1 MKKNLF
7 LVVLFLFPIFTY
19 GELFLEITK
28 GSEDPYR
35 VAMIPFEGNSRVSK
49 QLNDIMRNDLI
60 RTGEFSILDEELL
73 LPVKIINDEL
83 VFSDWKLL
91 GIDYL
96 VTGTIAN
103 ANNSLD
109 ISYEIFDI
117 HKKRKVRSSKV
128 FGIPN
133 QIRQLA
139 HYTSDGIYESITGIK
154 GIAAT
159 RLLYVNEVKDSRF
172 ISIYKLMLADSDG
185 ANEKVLLSSSE
196 PIISPS
202 WSPDGKRVAY
212 VSFET
217 GIAKVFIQEIASGK
231 REAVLSQDTQISSP
245 SWSPDGKYLS
255 LTLYQDGNA
264 EIYILRLRDRTL
276 TRMTN
281 QFAIDTE
288 SSWSPKGNK
297 ILFTSGRSGSP
308 QIYELDLR
316 KLNPKAKRISF
327 EGTYNAKASYLPNEE
342 GVIFVHR
349 SNDGLFHIALKYK
362 RENFIRVL
370 TEAKMD
376 ESPSVAPNG
385 NMVIY
390 GIKENDLSMLAGFSL
405 SGAKFKLPAS
415 DGEVR
420 EPAWSNFLLKKM
432 I

>member
-1 MKKNLF
+1 MKKNL
-7 LVVLFLFPIFTY
+7 VLAAILLFPTLSY
-19 GELFLEITK
+19 AELFLEITK
-28 GSEDPYR
+28 GSEDPYK
-35 VAMIPFEGNSRVSK
+35 VAMIPFEGNSRASK
-49 QLNDIMRNDLI
+49 QLNNIMRNDLI
-60 RTGEFSILDEELL
+60 RTGEFAILDEELL
-73 LPVKIINDEL
+73 LPVKMIEDEL
-83 VFSDWKLL
+83 VFNDWKLL
-91 GIDYL
+91 GMDYL
-96 VTGTIAN
+96 VTGTIIN
-103 ANNSLD
+103 LNNSLD
-109 ISYEIFDI
+109 INYEIYDI

-159 RLLYVNEVKDSRF
+159 RLLYVNEIKNSKQ
-172 ISIYKLMLADSDG
+172 ISTYKLMLADSDG
-185 ANEKVLLSSSE
+185 ANEKILLSSSE

-231 REAVLSQDTQISSP
+231 REAVLSKDTQISSP

-327 EGTYNAKASYLPNEE
+327 EGTYNAKASYLPKEE
-342 GVIFVHR
+342 GIIFVHR

-362 RENFIRVL
+362 KENFIRVL

-390 GIKENDLSMLAGFSL
+390 GIKEENLSMLAGFSL

-415 DGEVR
+415 NGEVR
-420 EPAWSNFLLKKM
+420 EPAWSNFLR
-432 I
+432 

>member
-1 MKKNLF
+1 MKKNSLLIF
-7 LVVLFLFPIFTY
+7 LLLIPIMSY

-28 GSEDPYR
+28 GSEDPYK
-35 VAMIPFEGNSRVSK
+35 VAIIPFEGNTRVSK
-49 QLNDIMRNDLI
+49 QLNNIVRNDLI

-83 VFSDWKLL
+83 IYSDWKLL
-91 GIDYL
+91 GMDYL
-96 VTGTIAN
+96 VTGIITK

-109 ISYEIFDI
+109 INYEIYDV

-133 QIRQLA
+133 QIRQLG

-159 RLLYVNEVKDSRF
+159 RILYVNEIKDSQLTSTYR
-172 ISIYKLMLADSDG
+172 LMLADSDG
-185 ANEKVLLSSSE
+185 ANEKILLSSSE

-202 WSPDGKRVAY
+202 WSPDGKSVAY

-217 GIAKVFIQEIASGK
+217 GMAKVYIQEIASGK
-231 REAVLSQDTQISSP
+231 REAVLSKETQISSP

-264 EIYILRLRDRTL
+264 EIYILRLRDRAL

-316 KLNPKAKRISF
+316 KLNPKAKRVSF

-342 GVIFVHR
+342 GIIFVHR

-362 RENFIRVL
+362 KENFIRVL

-390 GIKENDLSMLAGFSL
+390 GIREKNLSMLAGFSL

-415 DGEVR
+415 NGEVR
-420 EPAWSNFLLKKM
+420 EPAWSNFLR
-432 I
+432 

>member
-1 MKKNLF
+1 MKKNSLLIF
-7 LVVLFLFPIFTY
+7 LLLIPIMSY

-28 GSEDPYR
+28 GSEDPYK
-35 VAMIPFEGNSRVSK
+35 VAIIPFEGNTRVSK
-49 QLNDIMRNDLI
+49 QLNSIVRNDLI

-83 VFSDWKLL
+83 IYSDWKLL

-96 VTGTIAN
+96 VTGIITK

-109 ISYEIFDI
+109 INYEIYDV

-133 QIRQLA
+133 QIRQLG

-159 RLLYVNEVKDSRF
+159 RILYVNEIKDSQLTPTYR
-172 ISIYKLMLADSDG
+172 LMLADSDG
-185 ANEKVLLSSSE
+185 ANEKILLSSSE

-202 WSPDGKRVAY
+202 WSPDGKSVAY

-217 GIAKVFIQEIASGK
+217 GMAKVYIQEIASGK
-231 REAVLSQDTQISSP
+231 REAVLSKETQISSP

-264 EIYILRLRDRTL
+264 EIYILRLRDRAL

-316 KLNPKAKRISF
+316 KLNPKAKRVSF

-342 GVIFVHR
+342 GIIFVHR

-362 RENFIRVL
+362 KENFIRVL

-390 GIKENDLSMLAGFSL
+390 GIREKNLSMLAGFSL

-415 DGEVR
+415 NGEVR
-420 EPAWSNFLLKKM
+420 EPAWSNFLR
-432 I
+432 

>member
-1 MKKNLF
+1 MKKNL
-7 LVVLFLFPIFTY
+7 VLIVILLFPTLSY
-19 GELFLEITK
+19 AELFLEITK
-28 GSEDPYR
+28 GSEDPFK

-49 QLNDIMRNDLI
+49 QLNNIMRNDLI
-60 RTGEFSILDEELL
+60 RTGEFAVLDEELL
-73 LPVKIINDEL
+73 LPVKMIEDEL
-83 VFSDWKLL
+83 VFNDWKLL
-91 GIDYL
+91 GMDYL
-96 VTGTIAN
+96 VTGTIVKS
-103 ANNSLD
+103 NNSLD
-109 ISYEIFDI
+109 VNYEIYDI

-159 RLLYVNEVKDSRF
+159 RLLYVNEIKDF
-172 ISIYKLMLADSDG
+172 KQISTYKLMLADSDG
-185 ANEKVLLSSSE
+185 ANEKILLSSSE

-217 GIAKVFIQEIASGK
+217 GIAKVFIQEISSGK
-231 REAVLSQDTQISSP
+231 REAVLSKDTQISSP

-327 EGTYNAKASYLPNEE
+327 EGTYNAKASYLPKEE
-342 GVIFVHR
+342 GIIFVHR

-362 RENFIRVL
+362 KENFIRVL

-390 GIKENDLSMLAGFSL
+390 GIKEENLSMLAGFSL

-415 DGEVR
+415 NGEVR
-420 EPAWSNFLLKKM
+420 EPAWSNFLR
-432 I
+432 

>member
-1 MKKNLF
+1 MKKNSLLIF
-7 LVVLFLFPIFTY
+7 LLLIPIMSY

-28 GSEDPYR
+28 GSEDPYK
-35 VAMIPFEGNSRVSK
+35 VAIIPFEGNTRVSK
-49 QLNDIMRNDLI
+49 QLNSIVRNDLI

-83 VFSDWKLL
+83 IYSDWKLL
-91 GIDYL
+91 GMDYL
-96 VTGTIAN
+96 VTGIITK

-109 ISYEIFDI
+109 INYEIYDV

-133 QIRQLA
+133 QIRQLG

-159 RLLYVNEVKDSRF
+159 RILYVNEIKDSQLTPTYR
-172 ISIYKLMLADSDG
+172 LMLADSDG
-185 ANEKVLLSSSE
+185 ANEKILLSSSE

-202 WSPDGKRVAY
+202 WSPDGKSVAY

-217 GIAKVFIQEIASGK
+217 GMAKVYIQEIASGK
-231 REAVLSQDTQISSP
+231 REAVLSKETQISSP

-264 EIYILRLRDRTL
+264 EIYILRLRDRAL

-316 KLNPKAKRISF
+316 KLNPKAKRVSF

-342 GVIFVHR
+342 GIIFVHR

-362 RENFIRVL
+362 KENFIRVL

-390 GIKENDLSMLAGFSL
+390 GIREEKLSMLAGFSL

-415 DGEVR
+415 NGEVR
-420 EPAWSNFLLKKM
+420 EPAWSNFLR
-432 I
+432 

>member
-1 MKKNLF
+1 MIKNF
-7 LVVLFLFPIFTY
+7 LLAALLLIPMLSY

-28 GSEDPYR
+28 GSEDPYK
-35 VAMIPFEGNSRVSK
+35 VAMIPFEGNARLSK
-49 QLNDIMRNDLI
+49 KLNNIIRNDLI

-83 VFSDWKLL
+83 VYSDWKLL
-91 GIDYL
+91 GMDYL
-96 VTGTIAN
+96 VTGTIVKT
-103 ANNSLD
+103 NNSLD
-109 ISYEIFDI
+109 INYEIYDV

-159 RLLYVNEVKDSRF
+159 RLLYVNEIKDSQL
-172 ISIYKLMLADSDG
+172 ISTYKLMLADSDG
-185 ANEKVLLSSSE
+185 ANEKTLLSSSE

-202 WSPDGKRVAY
+202 WSPDGRRVAY

-217 GIAKVFIQEIASGK
+217 GIAKVFIQEISSGK
-231 REAVLSQDTQISSP
+231 REAVLSKDTQISSP

-264 EIYILRLRDRTL
+264 EIYILRLRDRIL

-316 KLNPKAKRISF
+316 KLNPKAKRVSF
-327 EGTYNAKASYLPNEE
+327 EGTYNAKASYLPKEE
-342 GVIFVHR
+342 GIIFVHR

-390 GIKENDLSMLAGFSL
+390 GIKEENLSMLAGFSL

-415 DGEVR
+415 NGEVR
-420 EPAWSNFLLKKM
+420 EPAWSNFLR
-432 I
+432 

>member
-1 MKKNLF
+1 MKQNLF
-7 LVVLFLFPIFTY
+7 LVTLLLLPNMIF

-28 GSEDPYR
+28 GSEDPYKI
-35 VAMIPFEGNSRVSK
+35 AMISFEGDPRSSK
-49 QLNDIMRNDLI
+49 QLNKIMRNDLI
-60 RTGEFSILDEELL
+60 RTGEFYILDEGLL
-73 LPVKIINDEL
+73 LPVNFINDEL
-83 VFSDWKLL
+83 VYSDWKLL
-91 GIDYL
+91 GMDYL
-96 VTGTIAN
+96 VIGKIVKLK
-103 ANNSLD
+103 NSLD
-109 ISYEIFDI
+109 ISYEIYDV
-117 HKKRKVRSSKV
+117 HKKRKLRSSKV

-159 RLLYVNEVKDSRF
+159 RLLYVNEIKDSKS
-172 ISIYKLMLADSDG
+172 ISAYKLMLADSDG
-185 ANEKVLLSSSE
+185 ANEKTLLSSSE

-202 WSPDGKRVAY
+202 WSPDGKKVAY

-217 GIAKVFIQEIASGK
+217 GIAKVFIQEIASGN
-231 REAVLSQDTQISSP
+231 REAVLSKETQISSP

-264 EIYILRLRDRTL
+264 EIYILRLRDKTL

-327 EGTYNAKASYLPNEE
+327 EGTYNAKASYLPKEE
-342 GVIFVHR
+342 GIIFVHR
-349 SNDGLFHIALKYK
+349 SDDGLFHIALKYK
-362 RENFIRVL
+362 RENFIRIL

-390 GIKENDLSMLAGFSL
+390 GIKEKDLSMLAGFSL

-415 DGEVR
+415 IGEVR
-420 EPAWSNFLLKKM
+420 EPAWSNFLR
-432 I
+432 

>member
-1 MKKNLF
+1 MKKNLV
-7 LVVLFLFPIFTY
+7 LVALLIVPTLSQ

-28 GSEDPYR
+28 GSEDPYK
-35 VAMIPFEGNSRVSK
+35 VAMIPFEGNSRISK
-49 QLNDIMRNDLI
+49 QLNKIMRNDLI

-73 LPVKIINDEL
+73 LPVKMINDEL

-91 GIDYL
+91 GMDYL
-96 VTGTIAN
+96 VTGTIVN
-103 ANNSLD
+103 SKNSLD
-109 ISYEIFDI
+109 INYEIYDI
-117 HKKRKVRSSKV
+117 HKKKKVRSSKV

-159 RLLYVNEVKDSRF
+159 RLLYVNEIKDSQL
-172 ISIYKLMLADSDG
+172 ISTYKLMLSDSDG
-185 ANEKVLLSSSE
+185 ANEKILLSSSE

-202 WSPDGKRVAY
+202 WSPDGKKVAY

-217 GIAKVFIQEIASGK
+217 GMAKVFIQEIASGK
-231 REAVLSQDTQISSP
+231 REIVLSKDTQISSP

-327 EGTYNAKASYLPNEE
+327 EGTYNAKASYLPKEE
-342 GVIFVHR
+342 GIIFVHR
-349 SNDGLFHIALKYK
+349 SSDGLFHIALKYK
-362 RENFIRVL
+362 KENFIRVL

-390 GIKENDLSMLAGFSL
+390 GIREENLSMLAGFSL

-420 EPAWSNFLLKKM
+420 EPAWSNFLR
-432 I
+432 

>member
-1 MKKNLF
+1 MKQNLF
-7 LVVLFLFPIFTY
+7 LASLLLLPTMIF

-28 GSEDPYR
+28 GSEDPYKI
-35 VAMIPFEGNSRVSK
+35 AMISFEGDSRISK
-49 QLNDIMRNDLI
+49 QLNKIMRNDLI
-60 RTGEFSILDEELL
+60 RTGEFYILDDELL
-73 LPVKIINDEL
+73 LPVNFSNDEL
-83 VFSDWKLL
+83 VYSDWKLL
-91 GIDYL
+91 GMDYL
-96 VTGTIAN
+96 VTGKIVKLS
-103 ANNSLD
+103 NSVD
-109 ISYEIFDI
+109 ISYEIYDI
-117 HKKRKVRSSKV
+117 HKKRKLRSSKV

-159 RLLYVNEVKDSRF
+159 RLLYVNEIKDSQL
-172 ISIYKLMLADSDG
+172 ISRYKLMLADSDG
-185 ANEKVLLSSSE
+185 ANEKILLSSSE

-231 REAVLSQDTQISSP
+231 REAVLSKDTQISSP

-288 SSWSPKGNK
+288 SSWSPRGNK

-342 GVIFVHR
+342 GIIFVHR

-362 RENFIRVL
+362 KENFIRVL

-390 GIKENDLSMLAGFSL
+390 GIREENLSMLAGFSL

-415 DGEVR
+415 NGEVR
-420 EPAWSNFLLKKM
+420 EPAWSNFLR
-432 I
+432 

>member
-1 MKKNLF
+1 MKNLLLTIIF
-7 LVVLFLFPIFTY
+7 LMPLGCL

-35 VAMIPFEGNSRVSK
+35 IAISPFDGDVRTSN
-49 QLNDIMRNDLI
+49 QLHNIIRNDLM
-60 RTGEFSILDEELL
+60 RTGEFSILDEELV
-73 LPVKIINDEL
+73 LPIKIKDDEL
-83 VFSDWKLL
+83 IYSDWKLL
-91 GIDYL
+91 GMDYL
-96 VTGTIAN
+96 ITGSIIKTK
-103 ANNSLD
+103 NSID
-109 ISYEIFDI
+109 VNYEIYDI
-117 HKKRKVRSSKV
+117 HKKKKVRSSKV

-139 HYTSDGIYESITGIK
+139 HYTSDGIYESISGIK

-159 RLLYVNEVKDSRF
+159 KLLYVNETKNSKS
-172 ISIYKLMLADSDG
+172 ISAYKLMLADSDG
-185 ANEKVLLSSSE
+185 ANEKVLLTSSE

-202 WSPDGKRVAY
+202 WSPDGKKVAY

-217 GIAKVFIQEIASGK
+217 GIAKVFIQDIASGK
-231 REAVLSQDTQISSP
+231 RESVLSKSTQISSP

-297 ILFTSGRSGSP
+297 IIFTSGRSGSP

-327 EGTYNAKASYLPNEE
+327 EGTYNAKASYLPKEE
-342 GVIFVHR
+342 GIIFVHR
-349 SNDGLFHIALKYK
+349 SDDGFFHIALKYK
-362 RENFIRVL
+362 KENFIRVL

-390 GIKENDLSMLAGFSL
+390 GIKEENLSMLAGFSL
-405 SGAKFKLPAS
+405 SGARFKLPAS
-415 DGEVR
+415 EGEVR
-420 EPAWSNFLLKKM
+420 EPAWSNFLR
-432 I
+432 

>member
-7 LVVLFLFPIFTY
+7 LVVLLLFPIFTY

-96 VTGTIAN
+96 VTGTIVN

-349 SNDGLFHIALKYK
+349 SSDGLFHIALKYK

-415 DGEVR
+415 EGEVR
-420 EPAWSNFLLKKM
+420 EPAWSNFLR
-432 I
+432 

>member
-1 MKKNLF
+1 MKKNLV
-7 LVVLFLFPIFTY
+7 LVALLLVPVMGY

-28 GSEDPYR
+28 GSEDPYK
-35 VAMIPFEGNSRVSK
+35 VAMIPFEGNSKVSK
-49 QLNDIMRNDLI
+49 QVNNIMRNDLI

-73 LPVKIINDEL
+73 LPVKMIDDEL

-91 GIDYL
+91 GMDYL
-96 VTGTIAN
+96 VTGKIVN
-103 ANNSLD
+103 ENNSLD
-109 ISYEIFDI
+109 INYEIYDI

-159 RLLYVNEVKDSRF
+159 RLLYVNEIKDSQL
-172 ISIYKLMLADSDG
+172 ISRYKLMLADSDG
-185 ANEKVLLSSSE
+185 ANEKILLSSSE

-231 REAVLSQDTQISSP
+231 REAVLSKDTQISSP

-288 SSWSPKGNK
+288 SSWSPRGNK

-342 GVIFVHR
+342 GISFVHR

-362 RENFIRVL
+362 KENFIRVL

-390 GIKENDLSMLAGFSL
+390 GIREENLSMLAGFSL

-415 DGEVR
+415 NGEVR
-420 EPAWSNFLLKKM
+420 EPAWSNFLR
-432 I
+432 

>member
-1 MKKNLF
+1 MKKNLL
-7 LVVLFLFPIFTY
+7 LVTLLLFPIFIY

-28 GSEDPYR
+28 GSEDPYK
-35 VAMIPFEGNSRVSK
+35 VAMIPFEGKTGIAK
-49 QLNDIMRNDLI
+49 QLNNIMRNDLI

-83 VFSDWKLL
+83 VYNDWKLL

-96 VTGTIAN
+96 VTGTIVR

-109 ISYEIFDI
+109 INYEIFDI

-159 RLLYVNEVKDSRF
+159 RLLYVNETKDSKL
-172 ISIYKLMLADSDG
+172 ISTYKLMIADSDG

-202 WSPDGKRVAY
+202 WSPDGKRAAY
-212 VSFET
+212 VSFEN
-217 GIAKVFIQEIASGK
+217 GMAQVFIQEIATRK
-231 REAVLSQDTQISSP
+231 RKLVLKKDTQISSP

-264 EIYILRLRDRTL
+264 EIYILRLRDQTL

-327 EGTYNAKASYLPNEE
+327 EGTYNAKASYLPNED
-342 GVIFVHR
+342 GIIFVHR
-349 SNDGLFHIALKYK
+349 SSDGLFHIALKYK
-362 RENFIRVL
+362 KENFIRIL

-390 GIKENDLSMLAGFSL
+390 GIKEENLSMLAGFSL

-420 EPAWSNFLLKKM
+420 EPAWSNFLR
-432 I
+432 

>member
-139 HYTSDGIYESITGIK
+139 HYPSDGIYE
-154 GIAAT
+154 
-159 RLLYVNEVKDSRF
+159 
-172 ISIYKLMLADSDG
+172 
-185 ANEKVLLSSSE
+185 
-196 PIISPS
+196 
-202 WSPDGKRVAY
+202 
-212 VSFET
+212 
-217 GIAKVFIQEIASGK
+217 
-231 REAVLSQDTQISSP
+231 
-245 SWSPDGKYLS
+245 
-255 LTLYQDGNA
+255 
-264 EIYILRLRDRTL
+264 
-276 TRMTN
+276 
-281 QFAIDTE
+281 
-288 SSWSPKGNK
+288 
-297 ILFTSGRSGSP
+297 
-308 QIYELDLR
+308 
-316 KLNPKAKRISF
+316 
-327 EGTYNAKASYLPNEE
+327 
-342 GVIFVHR
+342 
-349 SNDGLFHIALKYK
+349 
-362 RENFIRVL
+362 
-370 TEAKMD
+370 
-376 ESPSVAPNG
+376 
-385 NMVIY
+385 
-390 GIKENDLSMLAGFSL
+390 
-405 SGAKFKLPAS
+405 
-415 DGEVR
+415 
-420 EPAWSNFLLKKM
+420 
-432 I
+432 

>member
-1 MKKNLF
+1 MKKNF
-7 LVVLFLFPIFTY
+7 LLVAFLFAPIFCY

-28 GSEDPYR
+28 GSDDPYR
-35 VAMIPFEGNSRVSK
+35 VAMIPLEGDTRISK
-49 QLNDIMRNDLI
+49 QLNNIMRNDLI

-73 LPVKIINDEL
+73 LPIKIIDDEL
-83 VFSDWKLL
+83 VYTDWKLL
-91 GIDYL
+91 GMDYL
-96 VTGTIAN
+96 VTGKIVKAK
-103 ANNSLD
+103 NSVD
-109 ISYEIFDI
+109 INYEIYDI
-117 HKKRKVRSSKV
+117 HKKRKVRSSKI

-159 RLLYVNEVKDSRF
+159 RLLYVNEIKDSKL
-172 ISIYKLMLADSDG
+172 ISTYKLMLADSDG
-185 ANEKVLLSSSE
+185 ANEKILLSSSE

-202 WSPDGKRVAY
+202 WSPDGKKVAY

-217 GIAKVFIQEIASGK
+217 GIAKVFIQEISSGK
-231 REAVLSQDTQISSP
+231 REAVVSKDTQISSP

-297 ILFTSGRSGSP
+297 LLFTSGRSGSP

-316 KLNPKAKRISF
+316 KLNPKAKRVSF
-327 EGTYNAKASYLPNEE
+327 EGTYNAKASYLPKEE
-342 GVIFVHR
+342 GIIFVHR
-349 SNDGLFHIALKYK
+349 SDGGLFHIALKYK
-362 RENFIRVL
+362 KENFIRVL

-390 GIKENDLSMLAGFSL
+390 GIKEGDLSMLAGFSL
-405 SGAKFKLPAS
+405 SGARFKLPAS
-415 DGEVR
+415 NGEVR
-420 EPAWSNFLLKKM
+420 EPAWSNFLR
-432 I
+432 

>member
-7 LVVLFLFPIFTY
+7 LVALLLFPIFSY

-327 EGTYNAKASYLPNEE
+327 EGTYNAKASYLPKEE
-342 GVIFVHR
+342 GIIFVHR
-349 SNDGLFHIALKYK
+349 SDDGLFHIALKYK
-362 RENFIRVL
+362 RENFIRIL

-415 DGEVR
+415 EGEVR
-420 EPAWSNFLLKKM
+420 EPAWSNFLR
-432 I
+432 

>member
-1 MKKNLF
+1 MKKNL
-7 LVVLFLFPIFTY
+7 LVIAYIFAPLCF

-28 GSEDPYR
+28 GSEDPFR
-35 VAMIPFEGNSRVSK
+35 IAMVPFEGNLRISK
-49 QLNDIMRNDLI
+49 QLNEIMQNDLI
-60 RTGEFSILDEELL
+60 RTGEFSILNEDSL
-73 LPVKIINDEL
+73 LPIKIVNEDLIY
-83 VFSDWKLL
+83 SDWKLL
-91 GIDYL
+91 GIDFL
-96 VTGTIAN
+96 VTGSILQS
-103 ANNSLD
+103 NNSLD
-109 ISYEIFDI
+109 INYEIYDI
-117 HKKRKVRSSKV
+117 SKKRKIRSSKV

-159 RLLYVNEVKDSRF
+159 RLLYVNEIKDSEF
-172 ISIYKLMLADSDG
+172 ISTYKLMLADSDG
-185 ANEKVLLSSSE
+185 ANEKTLLSSSD

-217 GIAKVFIQEIASGK
+217 GMAKVFIQEISSGR
-231 REAVLSQDTQISSP
+231 REVVLSKNTQISSP

-276 TRMTN
+276 TRMTK

-297 ILFTSGRSGSP
+297 LLFTSGRSGSP

-327 EGTYNAKASYLPNEE
+327 EGTYNAKASYLPKEE
-342 GVIFVHR
+342 GIIFVHR
-349 SNDGLFHIALKYK
+349 TEDGLFHIALKYK
-362 RENFIRVL
+362 RENFIRIL

-390 GIKENDLSMLAGFSL
+390 GIREDDQSMLAGFSL
-405 SGAKFKLPAS
+405 SGARFKLPAS
-415 DGEVR
+415 NGEVR
-420 EPAWSNFLLKKM
+420 EPAWSNFLR
-432 I
+432 

>member
-1 MKKNLF
+1 MKVNL
-7 LVVLFLFPIFTY
+7 LIFTIILCPTLCF

-28 GSEDPYR
+28 GSEDPYK
-35 VAMIPFEGNSRVSK
+35 VAMIPFEGNSRLSK
-49 QLNDIMRNDLI
+49 ELNFIMQNDLI
-60 RTGEFSILDEELL
+60 RTGEFSILDEKLL
-73 LPVKIINDEL
+73 LPLQIIDDEL
-83 VFSDWKLL
+83 VYNDWKLL
-91 GIDYL
+91 GMDYL
-96 VTGTIAN
+96 VTGKIIKT
-103 ANNSLD
+103 NNSLD
-109 ISYEIFDI
+109 INYEIYDI
-117 HKKRKVRSSKV
+117 HKKRKIRSSKV

-159 RLLYVNEVKDSRF
+159 RLLYVNEIKDSK
-172 ISIYKLMLADSDG
+172 SVSTYKLMLADSDG
-185 ANEKVLLSSSE
+185 KNEKNLLTSTE

-217 GIAKVFIQEIASGK
+217 GMAKVFIQDISSGK
-231 REAVLSQDTQISSP
+231 REAVLSKDTQISSP

-276 TRMTN
+276 TRMTK
-281 QFAIDTE
+281 QYAIDTE

-316 KLNPKAKRISF
+316 KLNPKAKRLSF
-327 EGTYNAKASYLPNEE
+327 EGSYNAKASYLPNEE
-342 GVIFVHR
+342 GIIFVHR
-349 SNDGLFHIALKYK
+349 ADDGLFHIALKYK
-362 RENFIRVL
+362 KENFIRIL
-370 TEAKMD
+370 TEAKLD

-390 GIKENDLSMLAGFSL
+390 GIKEGDLSMLAGFSL
-405 SGAKFKLPAS
+405 SGARFKLPAS
-415 DGEVR
+415 LGEVR
-420 EPAWSNFLLKKM
+420 EPAWSNFLR
-432 I
+432 

>member
-1 MKKNLF
+1 MKKNF
-7 LVVLFLFPIFTY
+7 LLGILLLIPMLSY

-28 GSEDPYR
+28 GSEDQYK
-35 VAMIPFEGNSRVSK
+35 VAMIPFEGNSRISK
-49 QLNDIMRNDLI
+49 QLHNIIRNDLT
-60 RTGEFSILDEELL
+60 RTGEFSVLDEELL
-73 LPVKIINDEL
+73 LPVKIVNEEL
-83 VFSDWKLL
+83 IYNDWKLL
-91 GIDYL
+91 GMDYL
-96 VTGTIAN
+96 VTGTIVK

-109 ISYEIFDI
+109 INYEIYDV

-159 RLLYVNEVKDSRF
+159 KLLYVNETKDSKS
-172 ISIYKLMLADSDG
+172 ISTYKLMLADSDG
-185 ANEKVLLSSSE
+185 ANEKILLSSSD
-196 PIISPS
+196 PII
-202 WSPDGKRVAY
+202 
-212 VSFET
+212 
-217 GIAKVFIQEIASGK
+217 
-231 REAVLSQDTQISSP
+231 SP

-327 EGTYNAKASYLPNEE
+327 EGTYNAKASYLPKEE
-342 GVIFVHR
+342 GIIFVHR
-349 SNDGLFHIALKYK
+349 SANGLFHIALKYK

-390 GIKENDLSMLAGFSL
+390 GIREKDLSMLAGFSL

-415 DGEVR
+415 NGEVR
-420 EPAWSNFLLKKM
+420 EPSWSNFLR
-432 I
+432 

>member
-1 MKKNLF
+1 MKQNLF
-7 LVVLFLFPIFTY
+7 LATLLLMPNMIF

-28 GSEDPYR
+28 GSEDPYKI
-35 VAMIPFEGNSRVSK
+35 AMISFEGDSRISK
-49 QLNDIMRNDLI
+49 QLNKIMRNDLI
-60 RTGEFSILDEELL
+60 RTGEFYILDEGLL
-73 LPVKIINDEL
+73 LPVNFINDEL
-83 VFSDWKLL
+83 VYSDWKLL
-91 GIDYL
+91 GMDYL
-96 VTGTIAN
+96 VTGKIVKLS
-103 ANNSLD
+103 NSVD
-109 ISYEIFDI
+109 ISYEIYDV
-117 HKKRKVRSSKV
+117 HKKRKLRSSKV

-159 RLLYVNEVKDSRF
+159 RLLYVNEIKDSES
-172 ISIYKLMLADSDG
+172 ISAYKLMLADSDG
-185 ANEKVLLSSSE
+185 ANEKTLLSSSE

-202 WSPDGKRVAY
+202 WSPDGKKVAY

-217 GIAKVFIQEIASGK
+217 GIAKVFIQEIASGN
-231 REAVLSQDTQISSP
+231 REAVLSKETQISSP

-264 EIYILRLRDRTL
+264 EIYILRLRDKTL

-327 EGTYNAKASYLPNEE
+327 EGTYNAKASYLPKEE
-342 GVIFVHR
+342 GIIFVHR
-349 SNDGLFHIALKYK
+349 SDDGLFHIALKYK
-362 RENFIRVL
+362 RENFIRIL

-390 GIKENDLSMLAGFSL
+390 GIKEENLSMLAGFSL

-415 DGEVR
+415 SGEVR
-420 EPAWSNFLLKKM
+420 EPAWSNFLR
-432 I
+432 

>member
-1 MKKNLF
+1 MKKNL
-7 LVVLFLFPIFTY
+7 VLAAILLFPTLSY
-19 GELFLEITK
+19 AELFLEITK
-28 GSEDPYR
+28 GSEDPYK
-35 VAMIPFEGNSRVSK
+35 VAMIPFEGNSRASK
-49 QLNDIMRNDLI
+49 QLNNIMRNDLI
-60 RTGEFSILDEELL
+60 RTGEFAILDEELL
-73 LPVKIINDEL
+73 LPVKMIEDEL
-83 VFSDWKLL
+83 VFNDWKLL
-91 GIDYL
+91 GMDYL
-96 VTGTIAN
+96 VTGTIIN
-103 ANNSLD
+103 LNNSLD
-109 ISYEIFDI
+109 INYEIYDI

-159 RLLYVNEVKDSRF
+159 RLLYVNEIKDSKQ
-172 ISIYKLMLADSDG
+172 ISTYKLMLADSDG
-185 ANEKVLLSSSE
+185 ANEKILLSSSE

-202 WSPDGKRVAY
+202 WSPDGKRVTY

-231 REAVLSQDTQISSP
+231 REAVLSKDTQISSP

-288 SSWSPKGNK
+288 SAWSPKGNK

-327 EGTYNAKASYLPNEE
+327 EGTYNAKASYLPKEE
-342 GVIFVHR
+342 GIIFVHR

-362 RENFIRVL
+362 KENFIRVL

-390 GIKENDLSMLAGFSL
+390 GIKEENLSMLAGFSL

-415 DGEVR
+415 SGEVR
-420 EPAWSNFLLKKM
+420 EPAWSNFLR
-432 I
+432 

>member
-1 MKKNLF
+1 MKQNLF
-7 LVVLFLFPIFTY
+7 LVTLLLMPNMIF

-28 GSEDPYR
+28 GSEDPYKI
-35 VAMIPFEGNSRVSK
+35 AMISFEGDSKISK
-49 QLNDIMRNDLI
+49 QLNKIMRNDLI
-60 RTGEFSILDEELL
+60 RTGEFYILDEGLL
-73 LPVKIINDEL
+73 LPVNFINDEL
-83 VFSDWKLL
+83 VYSDWKLL
-91 GIDYL
+91 GMDYL
-96 VTGTIAN
+96 VTGKIVKL
-103 ANNSLD
+103 NNSLD
-109 ISYEIFDI
+109 ISYEIYDV
-117 HKKRKVRSSKV
+117 HKKRKLRSSKV

-159 RLLYVNEVKDSRF
+159 RLLYVNEIKDSKS
-172 ISIYKLMLADSDG
+172 ISAYKLMLADSDG
-185 ANEKVLLSSSE
+185 ANEKTLLSSSE

-202 WSPDGKRVAY
+202 WSPDGKKVAY

-217 GIAKVFIQEIASGK
+217 GIAKVFIQEIASGN
-231 REAVLSQDTQISSP
+231 REAVLSKETQISSP

-264 EIYILRLRDRTL
+264 EIYILRLRDKTL

-327 EGTYNAKASYLPNEE
+327 EGTYNAKASYLPKEE
-342 GVIFVHR
+342 GIIFVHR
-349 SNDGLFHIALKYK
+349 SDDGLFHIALKYK
-362 RENFIRVL
+362 RENFIRIL

-390 GIKENDLSMLAGFSL
+390 GIKEKNLSMLAGFSL

-415 DGEVR
+415 SGEVR
-420 EPAWSNFLLKKM
+420 EPAWSNFLR
-432 I
+432 